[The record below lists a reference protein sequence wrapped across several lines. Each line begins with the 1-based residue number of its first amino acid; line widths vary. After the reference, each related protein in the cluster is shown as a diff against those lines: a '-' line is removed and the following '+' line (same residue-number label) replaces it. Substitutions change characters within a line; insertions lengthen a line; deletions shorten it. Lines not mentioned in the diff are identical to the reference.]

1 MTDSFEGIIGQRPAI
16 SVLRNAVS
24 APLPAYLFVGPS
36 GCGART
42 AATRFAAELLAAGSE
57 DPERHK
63 RLASA
68 EEHPDFI
75 LFERNGPALSVDQ
88 AKEIVRVATTSPY
101 ESNKKVIFVED
112 VHLAFSSAPMI
123 LKVLEEPPPT
133 TLFILTAE
141 EIPVGIAT
149 IASRCT
155 RVEFE
160 PISPKELVEQL
171 VVSGAERE
179 NAAMIAE
186 AANGSIDRAMLL
198 ASDEAAL
205 DRWNAW
211 SELHSVLDGS
221 GSSAAEAA
229 DRLLTMVD
237 AATAPLQHRHEQE
250 SEDLDERAERFGERG
265 LGRRSLE
272 DRHKRELRRLRT
284 DELLMGMTALGNAIS
299 KGITN
304 GSIDPS
310 SGSRS
315 LALIASASQDIRR
328 NGNERLLMQ
337 RLFATLKL

>member
-63 RLASA
+63 RLAIA

-101 ESNKKVIFVED
+101 ESNKKVVFVED

-171 VVSGAERE
+171 VVLGAELE

-186 AANGSIDRAMLL
+186 AANGS
-198 ASDEAAL
+198 
-205 DRWNAW
+205 NAW

-250 SEDLDERAERFGERG
+250 SKDLDERAERFGERG

-284 DELLMGMTALGNAIS
+284 DELLMGMAALGNAIS

-304 GSIDPS
+304 GSIDPR

-315 LALIASASQDIRR
+315 LALITSASQDIRR

>member
-63 RLASA
+63 RLAIA

-101 ESNKKVIFVED
+101 ESNKKVVFVED

-171 VVSGAERE
+171 VVLGAELE

-186 AANGSIDRAMLL
+186 AANGSIDRATLL

-250 SEDLDERAERFGERG
+250 SKDLDERAERFGERG

-284 DELLMGMTALGNAIS
+284 DELLMGMAALGNAIS

-304 GSIDPS
+304 GSIDPP

-315 LALIASASQDIRR
+315 LALITSASQDIRR

>member
-1 MTDSFEGIIGQRPAI
+1 VTDSFEGIIGQRPAI

-63 RLASA
+63 RLAIA

-101 ESNKKVIFVED
+101 ESNKKVVFVED

-171 VVSGAERE
+171 VVLGAELE

-186 AANGSIDRAMLL
+186 AANGSIDRATLL

-250 SEDLDERAERFGERG
+250 SKDLDERAERFGERG

-284 DELLMGMTALGNAIS
+284 DELLMGMAALGNAIS

-304 GSIDPS
+304 GSIDPR

-315 LALIASASQDIRR
+315 LALITSASQDIRR

>member
-1 MTDSFEGIIGQRPAI
+1 MTDSFEGILGQTSAV
-16 SVLRNAVS
+16 SALRNAVS
-24 APLPAYLFVGPS
+24 APLPAYLFVGPA

-42 AATRFAAELLAAGSE
+42 AATRFAAELLAVGSQN
-57 DPERHK
+57 PERHK
-63 RLASA
+63 RLAIA

-112 VHLAFSSAPMI
+112 VHLAPSSAPMI

-141 EIPVGIAT
+141 EIPVGITT
-149 IASRCT
+149 IASRCAT
-155 RVEFE
+155 VEFDA
-160 PISPKELVEQL
+160 ISPEELFEQL
-171 VVSGAERE
+171 VGSGTEQETAS
-179 NAAMIAE
+179 MIAA

-198 ASDEAAL
+198 ASDETAI

-211 SELHSVLDGS
+211 SALHSVLDGS

-229 DRLLTMVD
+229 DRILVMID
-237 AATAPLQHRHEQE
+237 AATAPLQNRQEQE
-250 SEDLDERAERFGERG
+250 SQDLDERAERFGERG
-265 LGRRSLE
+265 VGRRSLE

-284 DELLMGMTALGNAIS
+284 DELLMGMTALGNAVS
-299 KGITN
+299 KGIMN
-304 GSIDPS
+304 GSIDS
-310 SGSRS
+310 LSGAKS
-315 LALIASASQDIRR
+315 LALVTSVAQDLRR

-337 RLFATLKL
+337 RLFATLKI

>member
-1 MTDSFEGIIGQRPAI
+1 VTDCFEGIVGQTSAI

-24 APLPAYLFVGPS
+24 APLPAYLFVGPP

-42 AATRFAAELLAAGSE
+42 AATRFAAELLAADSD
-57 DPERHK
+57 DPERTK
-63 RLASA
+63 RLVIA
-68 EEHPDFI
+68 EEHPDLI
-75 LFERNGPALSVDQ
+75 VFERNGPALSVDQ

-101 ESNKKVIFVED
+101 ESNKKIIFVED
-112 VHLAFSSAPMI
+112 IHLAFSSAPMI

-160 PISPKELVEQL
+160 AISPKELVEHL
-171 VVSGAERE
+171 VGSGVEQEHAVML
-179 NAAMIAE
+179 AA
-186 AANGSIDRAMLL
+186 AANNSIDRAMLL

-211 SELHSVLDGS
+211 AELHSVLDGS
-221 GSSAAEAA
+221 GSSAAAA
-229 DRLLTMVD
+229 TDRLLAMID

-250 SEDLDERAERFGERG
+250 NKDVEERAERFGERG
-265 LGRRSLE
+265 AGRRSLE

-299 KGITN
+299 KGVAD

-315 LALIASASQDIRR
+315 LTLVTSAAQDLRR

-337 RLFATLKL
+337 RLFVTLKV